1 MAKSNVPFNPSQP
14 RPNTAAPSQ
23 PVKTEV
29 RGSPIPKVASAKIAV
44 NPNQSG
50 RQVSRDQ
57 IARRAYEIWQSGQGG
72 SEFDNWI
79 RAERELRGS

>member
-1 MAKSNVPFNPSQP
+1 M
-14 RPNTAAPSQ
+14 NT
-23 PVKTEV
+23 TETV
-29 RGSPIPKVASAKIAV
+29 VA
-44 NPNQSG
+44 
-50 RQVSRDQ
+50 DEE